1 MNVGK
6 RAESVK
12 YSFEGVVVIEAQHD
26 TSASASDVWSVLA
39 NGWLYPSWVV
49 GASRMRAVSAEW
61 PAVGSRLH
69 HSVGAWPALI
79 DDSTEVLFAEEDR
92 ELRLLAQVTPTKAV
106 VRLRLE
112 PRGSGCHLRMSEAAA
127 SVPLKWVPQTA
138 QDLAVL
144 PRNLECL
151 RRLSF
156 LAERN
161 TKP

>member
-1 MNVGK
+1 MTF
-6 RAESVK
+6 RL
-12 YSFEGVVVIEAQHD
+12 EGEIVIEAHRD

-49 GASRMRAVSAEW
+49 GASRMRAVSADW
-61 PAVGSRLH
+61 PAVGSHLH

-79 DDSTEVLFAEEDR
+79 DDSTEVLFAEENR
-92 ELRLLAQVTPTKAV
+92 ELRLLAQVFPAKAI

-112 PRGSGCHLRMSEAAA
+112 PHDTGCHLAMSEGAATA
-127 SVPLKWVPQTA
+127 PLKWVPQTA

-156 LAERN
+156 LAEHK

>member
-1 MNVGK
+1 M
-6 RAESVK
+6 
-12 YSFEGVVVIEAQHD
+12 VVIEAHRD

-49 GASRMRAVSAEW
+49 GASRMRAVSDDW

-79 DDSTEVLFAEEDR
+79 DDSTEVLVAEENR
-92 ELRLLAQVTPTKAV
+92 ELRLLAQVTPTKAI
-106 VRLRLE
+106 VRLRME
-112 PRGSGCHLRMSEAAA
+112 PRGSGCHLQMSEVAA
-127 SVPLKWVPQTA
+127 SAPLSWVPRIA

-161 TKP
+161 TKA

>member
-1 MNVGK
+1 MSRNV
-6 RAESVK
+6 RVLHCTPEDV
-12 YSFEGVVVIEAQHD
+12 FEVL
-26 TSASASDVWSVLA
+26 SD
-39 NGWLYPSWVV
+39 GWLYPSWVV
-49 GASRMRAVSAEW
+49 GASRMRAVSADW

-79 DDSTEVLFAEEDR
+79 DDSTEVLLAEENR
-92 ELRLLAQVTPTKAV
+92 ELRLLAQVTPTKAI

-112 PRGSGCHLRMSEAAA
+112 PRGSGCHLQMSEVAA
-127 SVPLKWVPQTA
+127 SAPLSWVPRMA

-161 TKP
+161 TNP

>member
-1 MNVGK
+1 
-6 RAESVK
+6 
-12 YSFEGVVVIEAQHD
+12 
-26 TSASASDVWSVLA
+26 
-39 NGWLYPSWVV
+39 
-49 GASRMRAVSAEW
+49 MRAVSADW

-79 DDSTEVLFAEEDR
+79 DDSTEVLFSEENR
-92 ELRLLAQVTPTKAV
+92 ELRLLAQVTPTKAI

-112 PRGSGCHLRMSEAAA
+112 PRGSGCHLQMSEVAA
-127 SVPLKWVPQTA
+127 SAPLTWVPRMA